1 MAGVTRVTSI
11 NVWVREHKRR
21 GENETKRVTEPVAK
35 KIIGTHR
42 SSYIDRGE
50 AELEQGHDHT
60 FCATKIKSEQHILL
74 SK

>member
-21 GENETKRVTEPVAK
+21 RGENETERVTEPVTK
-35 KIIGTHR
+35 KIIETHR
-42 SSYIDRGE
+42 SSYSDRGE

-60 FCATKIKSEQHILL
+60 SAPPPL
-74 SK
+74 